1 VRRRLIAIGAAIV
14 VAAAA
19 IVAFTAGRDSG
30 GDGNGPASSF
40 VTRTADAGEVTV
52 EATLQRVDAGGA
64 VASVV
69 FDTHAVELDL
79 DVAAGAALTV
89 GGLSW
94 PTEGWE
100 GDGPGGHH
108 REGELRF
115 APGGPVAGEAT
126 LTISGL
132 DDQVTFRWPIEAR

>member
-1 VRRRLIAIGAAIV
+1 MRRRLIVTGVVAV

-19 IVAFTAGRDSG
+19 IVASTAGRGSSGDS
-30 GDGNGPASSF
+30 DGPASSF
-40 VTRTADAGEVTV
+40 VSRTADAGEVTV
-52 EATLQRVDAGGA
+52 KATLQRLDAGGA
-64 VASVV
+64 VADMV

-79 DVAAGAALTV
+79 DVPAGAVLTV
-89 GGLSW
+89 GGLTW
-94 PTEGWE
+94 PTQGWE

-132 DDQVTFRWPIEAR
+132 DDPVTFRWPTEPR